1 MANLTGKLDE
11 LQSKIKK
18 ELAIFLANQSVLLS
32 LRNPLEALKSAQP
45 AVYAQLKTTYGTLY
59 SRQASIESKAIDWM
73 KRIAELKDAI
83 LADPNIA
90 GALSTGTISPAMFSK
105 EFWVQ
110 VTDFTNRGLALV
122 NEGLG
127 LSSMLVTQN
136 GDVALLKKSVEQRTV
151 LVPTPKTMA
160 VNQGLLWAYGLLGL
174 GFAYL
179 VASGKRETARR

>member
-1 MANLTGKLDE
+1 MANLTGKMDE
-11 LQSKIKK
+11 LQAKIKK
-18 ELAIFLANQSVLLS
+18 ELALFLANQSVLIS
-32 LRNPLEALKSAQP
+32 LQNPLVALKKEQP
-45 AVYAQLKTTYGTLY
+45 GIYEQLQAMYDTLY
-59 SRQASIESKAIDWM
+59 ARQSSIENKAMDWIS
-73 KRIAELKDAI
+73 RTADLKEAI
-83 LADPNIA
+83 MANPNIA
-90 GALSTGTISPAMFSK
+90 GALSTGAISPAMFSK

-160 VNQGLLWAYGLLGL
+160 INQGLLWAYGLLGL